1 MDYILLNINN
11 YQHYTP
17 FDIVAVDVSF
27 RKLYDK
33 AVRVFQL
40 DYDNPPPISEIVN
53 APAGASLESA
63 FDNDDWLMIE
73 SRLVRPDF
81 TVSNKRYIHNSIKD
95 GYLKRVN
102 GKIVWNPRYLYEL
115 LVGHQRITLTNENY
129 NDYVPRRMMAFAS
142 LYGSM
147 PDYEVIDDYGEWF
160 YLDGISEDRIQ
171 VVFPNHKDFTFKS
184 DETFFHMGM
193 GTGMWVDRSIADLF
207 RAETGKIGYSKR
219 GNHILHN
226 VWKELV
232 WKIIKKSDNLNL
244 QTTASHT
251 KNTNHSPG
259 IDLAYS

>member
-11 YQHYTP
+11 CQQYAP

-95 GYLKRVN
+95 GYLKRTK
-102 GKIVWNPRYLYEL
+102 GTIIWNPHYLYEL

-129 NDYVPRRMMAFAS
+129 KDYVPRRVIAFAS
-142 LYGSM
+142 LYGSS
-147 PDYEVIDDYGEWF
+147 PDYEVIDEYGEWF
-160 YLDGISEDRIQ
+160 YLDGISEDGVQ
-171 VVFPNHKDFTFKS
+171 AVFPNHNDFTFMS
-184 DETFFHMGM
+184 DETFFHMGL
-193 GTGMWVDRSIADLF
+193 GTGMWVDKSIAQRF
-207 RAETGKIGYSKR
+207 KEETQKINYPQGGVRLLYPQ
-219 GNHILHN
+219 
-226 VWKELV
+226 WKELV
-232 WKIIKKSDNLNL
+232 WKIIDGK
-244 QTTASHT
+244 
-251 KNTNHSPG
+251 
-259 IDLAYS
+259 